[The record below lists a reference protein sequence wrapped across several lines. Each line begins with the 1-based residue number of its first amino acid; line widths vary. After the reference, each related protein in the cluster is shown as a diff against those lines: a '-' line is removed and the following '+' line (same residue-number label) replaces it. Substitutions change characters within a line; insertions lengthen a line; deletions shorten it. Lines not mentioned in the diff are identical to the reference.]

1 MNHTGN
7 HSGTR
12 TGQIAGACPAH
23 GTNGRTDGRRPAGI
37 PPRLKKMRKAG
48 LYDPAFERAAC
59 GVGIVAN
66 IDGTRSHR
74 LIDQALE
81 VLINLGHREA
91 CGCDPD
97 TGDGA
102 GFLFQTPH
110 TFFKRVTH
118 EAGIELPDAGRY
130 GVGMIFLPQDAPLRE
145 RMEAEVE
152 AGLADEGLVILGW
165 RDVPTDPS
173 AIGTLA
179 REVMPVI
186 KQVFVAEPGG
196 SSNGIDPDAFERR
209 LYIARK
215 QIERRIAGLAASAP
229 EQEQELDVF
238 YVCSLSSRTILY
250 KGLIRTIQI
259 AGFYPDL
266 GQQDLTTAFAIVH
279 SRFSTNTLGEWKL
292 AHPYRYLCHNGEI
305 NTIRGNRNW
314 MSARERSFSS
324 ELFGDDVSKLVPVNA
339 MAASDTASLD
349 EVFELLTIGG
359 RDIEHVAAMMIPESW
374 YGHESMSQPRKDF
387 YEYHGGI
394 MEPWDGPALLAFTDG
409 RKVGAILDRNGLRP
423 FRYYITKD
431 GLLVMASE
439 AGVLDI
445 EPERIAEKRRLEPG
459 RMFLLDLD
467 QGRIVGN
474 DEIKDGLAARQPYGE
489 WLDHQRVVLDDL
501 PEPPDGETPGIDLD
515 TLVTRQQAFGYT
527 QEDLR
532 VLVEPMGREG
542 AEALGS
548 MGNDTPLAVLSDR
561 PQSLFTYFRQLFA
574 QVSNPP
580 LDAIREELVTQMSV
594 PAGRR
599 GGLFQETPEH
609 ARLLRIDRPV
619 LLNSDLAKIKAL
631 DLPGLRT
638 TTISTLFPVAD
649 GAAGLQ
655 KAMDRIR
662 AEADRAVADGY
673 SLIVLSDR
681 GVDAEHAYVP
691 ALLAVGGVHH
701 HLIREKTRTQ
711 LDIIVESG
719 EPRENHHFATLHG
732 YGASAVN
739 PYLAFETLAGLRQR
753 DYAGERALPDQE
765 TVEHNFAKAIEK
777 GVLKVMSKM
786 GISTLQ
792 GYLGAQIFESLGL
805 SQELVDEYFT
815 WTPTRIEGIGLDEIA
830 GDLLDNHARAY
841 PESTLPGRLALEIG
855 GLYLWRGTGEKH
867 LYDPDSIALLQHAS
881 KSNNPHTYSMFEK
894 SANDESERLAT
905 IRGLLDFKFDP
916 DGGVPLDEVESAETI
931 VRRFATG
938 AISLGS
944 ISREAHETLAIAMNR
959 MGARSN
965 TGEGG
970 EDRARFTPD
979 ANGDDRSSRM
989 KQVASGRFGVT
1000 TEYLVNATDLQIKM
1014 AQGSKPGEGGQIPGS
1029 KITDYMSGIRGTTSG
1044 VGLISPP
1051 PHHDIYSIED
1061 LAQLIHDLKN
1071 VNPEARIHVKLVS
1084 EVGVGII
1091 AAGVSK
1097 GHGDVVLISGDSGGT
1112 GSSPLSSIQHAGLPW
1127 ELGVAET
1134 QQVLVQNGLR
1144 GRIVVQTDGQ
1154 IKTGRDVAI
1163 ATLLGA
1169 EEWGVATAALVV
1181 MGCIMLRKC
1190 HLNTCSVGVATQD
1203 PELRKMFAGTPE
1215 AVVNYFM
1222 MLTESLRG
1230 YMAKL
1235 GFRTINEMVGRVD
1248 KLESRRAVDHWKAR
1262 GLDLSNLM
1270 YQPEPVEGVA
1280 TYHCEE
1286 QDHGLDLALDHLLIE
1301 RAASA
1306 LESESRVQAV
1316 FPIRNSNRVVGTMLS
1331 GRIARKYGLRGLP
1344 DDTIRYTFKGSAGQ
1358 SFGAF
1363 LAAGISFRLEG
1374 DANDYFAKGLGG
1386 GRIVVVPPEGS
1397 TFVPE
1402 DNIIV
1407 GNVALYGATG
1417 GEAYIRGLGGERFAV
1432 RNSAARAVIEGIGDH
1447 GCEYM
1452 TGGAVVVIG
1461 RTGRN
1466 FAAGMS
1472 GGVAFVYDPDETFSH
1487 RFNPEMASLEAVVAG
1502 SEDEAELLGLLQNHQ
1517 RYTGSPVAGRILG
1530 DWDHSRGLFKKVM
1543 PEASARVMRERAEQT
1558 AMAGD

>member
-1 MNHTGN
+1 MPDIVPTIH
-7 HSGTR
+7 
-12 TGQIAGACPAH
+12 
-23 GTNGRTDGRRPAGI
+23 NGRNPDVCSVHGRPVGHRPAVI
-37 PPRLKKMRKAG
+37 PPRLQKMRKAG
-48 LYDPAFERAAC
+48 LYDPAFERDAC
-59 GVGIVAN
+59 GVGLVAN
-66 IDGTRSHR
+66 IDGTTSH
-74 LIDQALE
+74 LLVDQALE
-81 VLINLGHREA
+81 VLINLGHRGA

-102 GFLFQTPH
+102 GILFQIPH
-110 TFFKRVTH
+110 AFFKRVTGD
-118 EAGIELPDAGRY
+118 AGIQLPDAGLY
-130 GVGMIFLPQDAPLRE
+130 GVGMIFLPQDAALRE
-145 RMEAEVE
+145 SVEAEIE
-152 AGLADEGLVILGW
+152 AGLVEEGLSVLGW
-165 RDVPTDPS
+165 RDVPTNPN
-173 AIGTLA
+173 AIGYLA
-179 REVMPVI
+179 REVMPTI
-186 KQVFVAEPGG
+186 KQIFVTGRAG
-196 SSNGIDPDAFERR
+196 SENDNDADAFERR

-215 QIERRIAGLAASAP
+215 GIERRVVALSSALTA
-229 EQEQELDVF
+229 EDLEAF
-238 YVCSLSSRTILY
+238 YICSLSSRTIVY
-250 KGLIRTIQI
+250 KGLVMAEQI
-259 AGFYPDL
+259 GGFFHDL
-266 GQQDLTTAFAIVH
+266 GAQDLTTAFVLVH

-305 NTIRGNRNW
+305 NTVRGNRNW
-314 MSARERSFSS
+314 MSAREHSFSS
-324 ELFGDDVSKLVPVNA
+324 ERFGDEVSKLAPVNA

-349 EVFELLTIGG
+349 EVFELLSIGG
-359 RDIEHVAAMMIPESW
+359 RDVEHVAAMMVPESW
-374 YGHESMSQPRKDF
+374 YGHESMSQQRKEF
-387 YEYHGGI
+387 YEFHGGL
-394 MEPWDGPALLAFTDG
+394 MEPWDGPALVAFTDG
-409 RKVGAILDRNGLRP
+409 RKVGAVLDRNGLRP
-423 FRYYITKD
+423 FRYYVTKD

-445 EPERIAEKRRLEPG
+445 APERIAEKRRLEPG
-459 RMFLLDLD
+459 RMFLLDLEE
-467 QGRIVGN
+467 GRIVGD
-474 DEIKDGLAARQPYGE
+474 DEIKDGLASRQPYGE
-489 WLDHQRVVLDDL
+489 WLDAHRVVLDDL
-501 PEPPDGETPGIDLD
+501 PEPQPEAVPGIDLE

-532 VLVEPMGREG
+532 ILMEPMARTG

-561 PQSLFTYFRQLFA
+561 PQPLFTYFKQLFA

-580 LDAIREELVTQMSV
+580 LDAIREGLVTQMSV
-594 PAGRR
+594 PAGTR
-599 GGLFQETPEH
+599 GGLFEEAPES
-609 ARLLRIDRPV
+609 ARLLRIDHPV
-619 LLNSDLAKIKAL
+619 LLNSDLARVRAL
-631 DLPGLRT
+631 DLPGLRA

-649 GAAGLQ
+649 GARGMRDAL
-655 KAMDRIR
+655 DRIR
-662 AEADRAVADGY
+662 AEADQAVVEGF
-673 SLIVLSDR
+673 SFIVLSDR
-681 GVDAEHAYVP
+681 GVDSAHAYVP

-701 HLIREKTRTQ
+701 HLIRQNTRTK

-719 EPRENHHFATLHG
+719 EPRENHHFATLYG

-739 PYLAFETLAGLRQR
+739 PYLAFETIAGLREHQQPEDR
-753 DYAGERALPDQE
+753 TLPDQATAE
-765 TVEHNFAKAIEK
+765 YNFAKAIEK

-792 GYLGAQIFESLGL
+792 GYQGAQIFESLGL

-815 WTPTRIEGIGLDEIA
+815 WTPSRIEGIGLEEIS
-830 GDLLDNHARAY
+830 GDILDNHRRAY
-841 PESTLPGRLALEIG
+841 PETTLPGRLALEIG

-867 LYDPDSIALLQHAS
+867 LYDPDSIGLLQHAS
-881 KSNNPHTYSMFEK
+881 KTGNPHTYSMFEK
-894 SANDESERLAT
+894 SANEESRRLAT
-905 IRGLLDFKFDP
+905 IRGLLDFKFDR
-916 DGGVPLDEVESAETI
+916 DGGVPLQEVESAESI
-931 VRRFATG
+931 VKRFATG

-959 MGARSN
+959 IGARSN

-970 EDRARFTPD
+970 EDRERFTPD
-979 ANGDDRSSRM
+979 ANGDSRSSRM

-1014 AQGSKPGEGGQIPGS
+1014 AQGSKPGEGGQIPET
-1029 KITDYMSGIRGTTSG
+1029 KITDYMAGIRGTTPG

-1112 GSSPLSSIQHAGLPW
+1112 GSSPLSSIKHAGLPW

-1163 ATLLGA
+1163 AALLGA

-1181 MGCIMLRKC
+1181 IGCIMLRKC

-1203 PELRKMFAGTPE
+1203 PELRKQFAGTPE

-1222 MLTESLRG
+1222 MLTESLRE

-1235 GFRTINEMVGRVD
+1235 GFRTVNEMIGRVD

-1262 GLDLSNLM
+1262 GVDLRDLL
-1270 YQPEPVEGVA
+1270 YQPEPAEGVA
-1280 TYHCEE
+1280 IYHCEE
-1286 QDHGLDLALDHLLIE
+1286 QDHGLDAALDHQLIE
-1301 RAASA
+1301 RAAPA
-1306 LESESRVQAV
+1306 LENQTPVEAV
-1316 FPIRNSNRVVGTMLS
+1316 FPIRNSNRVVGTMMS
-1331 GRIARKYGLRGLP
+1331 GLIARKYGVRGLP

-1363 LAAGISFRLEG
+1363 LAAGVSFRLEG

-1386 GRIVVVPPEGS
+1386 GRIVVVPPDNS

-1407 GNVALYGATG
+1407 GNVALYGSTG
-1417 GEAYIRGLGGERFAV
+1417 GEAYIRGMGGERFAV
-1432 RNSAARAVIEGIGDH
+1432 RNSNGSAVIEGIGDH

-1452 TGGAVVVIG
+1452 TGGTVVVIG
-1461 RTGRN
+1461 PTGRN

-1472 GGVAFVYDPDETFSH
+1472 GGVAFVFDADDSFSQ
-1487 RFNPEMASLEAVVAG
+1487 RFNPEMATLESVVAG
-1502 SEDEAELLGLLQNHQ
+1502 SEDDAELLGLLRNH
-1517 RYTGSPVAGRILG
+1517 RGYTASPVAGRILD
-1530 DWDHSRGLFKKVM
+1530 DWDHSRRLFKKVM
-1543 PEASARVMRERAEQT
+1543 PQANVAALSERAERS
-1558 AMAGD
+1558 AAAGD

>member
-1 MNHTGN
+1 MQDPVTTTDTRQDH
-7 HSGTR
+7 GTR
-12 TGQIAGACPAH
+12 DDALAAT
-23 GTNGRTDGRRPAGI
+23 R
-37 PPRLKKMRKAG
+37 PRLKKMRKAG
-48 LYDPAFERAAC
+48 LYDPGLERDAC
-59 GVGIVAN
+59 GVGMVAN
-66 IDGTRSHR
+66 VDGSESHL

-81 VLINLGHREA
+81 VLVNLEHRGA
-91 CGCDPD
+91 AGSDPN

-102 GFLFQTPH
+102 GILFKMPH
-110 TFFKRVTH
+110 SFFKRVGH
-118 EAGIELPDAGRY
+118 DAGFDIPESGRY
-130 GVGMIFLPQDAPLRE
+130 GVGMIFLPGDADLRTKV
-145 RMEAEVE
+145 EAEVA
-152 AGLADEGLVILGW
+152 AGLADEGLTVLGW
-165 RDVPTDPS
+165 RDVPHDPG
-173 AIGTLA
+173 AIGYLA

-186 KQVFVAEPGG
+186 RQVFVEEPGS
-196 SSNGIDPDAFERR
+196 SSNGVDADAFERH

-215 QIERRIAGLAASAP
+215 GIERRVVALTASVP
-229 EQEQELDVF
+229 EQELDEF

-250 KGLIRTIQI
+250 KGLLMASQI
-259 AGFYPDL
+259 ARFYSDLREPDL
-266 GQQDLTTAFAIVH
+266 TSSFAIIH
-279 SRFSTNTLGEWKL
+279 QRFSTNTLGEWKL

-305 NTIRGNRNW
+305 NTVRGNRNW
-314 MSARERSFSS
+314 MSAREHSLTSD
-324 ELFGDDVSKLVPVNA
+324 LFGDDVSKLTPVNA
-339 MAASDTASLD
+339 VAASDTASLD

-359 RDIEHVAAMMIPESW
+359 RSIEHVAAMMIPESW
-374 YGHESMSQPRKDF
+374 YGHESMTQARKDF
-387 YEYHGGI
+387 YEYHGGV
-394 MEPWDGPALLAFTDG
+394 MEPWDGPALVAFTDG
-409 RKVGAILDRNGLRP
+409 RKVGAVLDRNGLRP
-423 FRYYITKD
+423 FRYYITRD

-445 EPERIAEKRRLEPG
+445 EPERIAEKRRLQPG

-467 QGRIVGN
+467 KGRIVGD
-474 DEIKDGLAARQPYGE
+474 DEIKDGLAARRPYGE
-489 WLDHQRVVLDDL
+489 WLEQERVVLDDL
-501 PEPPDGETPGIDLD
+501 PEPPADAVPGIDLD

-532 VLVEPMGREG
+532 ILIGPMGREG
-542 AEALGS
+542 AEVIGS

-561 PQSLFTYFRQLFA
+561 PQPLFTYFKQLFA

-580 LDAIREELVTQMSV
+580 LDAIREELVTQMSL
-594 PAGRR
+594 PAGKR
-599 GGLFQETPEH
+599 GGLFEESPEH
-609 ARLLRIDRPV
+609 ARLLRIDRTV
-619 LLNSDLAKIKAL
+619 LLNSDLARIKAL
-631 DLPGLRT
+631 DRPGLRT
-638 TTISTLFPVAD
+638 KTISTLFPVAD
-649 GAAGLQ
+649 GARGLRT
-655 KAMDRIR
+655 ALDRMR
-662 AEADRAVADGY
+662 DETDQALADGY
-673 SLIVLSDR
+673 TLIVLSDR
-681 GVDAEHAYVP
+681 GVDAENTYVP

-701 HLIREKTRTQ
+701 HLIRQQTRTM

-719 EPRENHHFATLHG
+719 EPRENHHFATLYG

-739 PYLAFETLAGLRQR
+739 PYLAFETLAGLREHNTVS
-753 DYAGERALPDQE
+753 ERTLPDQATAE
-765 TVEHNFAKAIEK
+765 YNFAKAIEK

-792 GYLGAQIFESLGL
+792 GYQGAQIFESLGL
-805 SQELVDEYFT
+805 SQELVDEFFT

-867 LYDPDSIALLQHAS
+867 LYDPDAIALLQHAS
-881 KSNNPHTYSMFEK
+881 KADNPHTYSLFEK
-894 SANDESERLAT
+894 AANNESERLAT
-905 IRGLLDFKFDP
+905 IRGLLDFKFDAN
-916 DGGVPLDEVESAETI
+916 GGVPLDEVESAESI
-931 VRRFATG
+931 VTRFATG

-944 ISREAHETLAIAMNR
+944 ISREAHEALAIAMNR
-959 MGARSN
+959 LGARSN

-979 ANGDDRSSRM
+979 ANGDDRSSHM

-1029 KITDYMSGIRGTTSG
+1029 KITEYMSGIRGTTPG

-1071 VNPEARIHVKLVS
+1071 VNPDARIHVKLVS

-1112 GSSPLSSIQHAGLPW
+1112 GSSPLSSIKHAGLPW

-1203 PELRKMFAGTPE
+1203 PELRKKFAGTPE

-1222 MLTESLRG
+1222 MLAESLRE

-1235 GFRTINEMVGRVD
+1235 GFRTVNEMVGRVD

-1262 GLDLSNLM
+1262 GLNLDNLL
-1270 YQPEPVEGVA
+1270 YKPEPAEGVA
-1280 TYHCEE
+1280 IYHRED
-1286 QDHGLDLALDHLLIE
+1286 QHHGLDKALDHILIE
-1301 RAASA
+1301 RAAPA
-1306 LESESRVQAV
+1306 LANETPVEAE

-1331 GRIARKYGLRGLP
+1331 GQIARKYGVRGLP
-1344 DDTIRYTFKGSAGQ
+1344 DDTLRYTFKGSAGQ

-1363 LAAGISFRLEG
+1363 LAAGVSFRLEG

-1397 TFVPE
+1397 SFVPE
-1402 DNIIV
+1402 ENIIV
-1407 GNVALYGATG
+1407 GNVALYGSTG
-1417 GEAYIRGLGGERFAV
+1417 GEAYIRGIAGERFAV
-1432 RNSAARAVIEGIGDH
+1432 RNSAARAVVEGIGDH

-1452 TGGAVVVIG
+1452 TGGTIVVIG
-1461 RTGRN
+1461 QTGRN

-1472 GGVAFVYDPDETFSH
+1472 GGVAFIYDPHDTFNT
-1487 RFNPEMASLEAVVAG
+1487 RFNPEMASLEEVIAG
-1502 SEDEAELLGLLQNHQ
+1502 SEDEAELLELLQNHQ
-1517 RYTGSPVAGRILG
+1517 RHTGSPVAERILG
-1530 DWDHSRGLFKKVM
+1530 DWDTSRGAFRKVM
-1543 PEASARVMRERAEQT
+1543 PEAFKLVLLERAEE
-1558 AMAGD
+1558 AAAAGD